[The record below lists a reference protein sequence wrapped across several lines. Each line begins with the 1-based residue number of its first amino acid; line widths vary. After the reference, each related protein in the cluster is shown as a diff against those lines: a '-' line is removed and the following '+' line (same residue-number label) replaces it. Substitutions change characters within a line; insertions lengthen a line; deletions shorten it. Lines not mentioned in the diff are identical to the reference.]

1 MKTKIDLIKTDSEK
15 AEKKGGAE
23 KKEKP
28 EKDEKARRNEKAPS
42 PAPSL
47 GEEKKA
53 SRIRRLLP
61 VKFIM
66 IGVAGMAL
74 LLGGLGAAGYMGY
87 ISIPGLSPA
96 HSSPRPPPPP
106 PVASDPQ
113 EIGSLVKLS
122 PLIINLKEESARSY
136 LKATIVLE
144 IGKKDRVE
152 EVQSRM
158 PELADAAILTLCD
171 KRMEDLMQ
179 PDCKSRLKEELLAKM
194 NQLFGSPWVR
204 RIYFDEFIYQ

>member
-1 MKTKIDLIKTDSEK
+1 MKTKLDLVKPDREK
-15 AEKKGGAE
+15 AEKKEGAE
-23 KKEKP
+23 KKDKGL
-28 EKDEKARRNEKAPS
+28 KSEKAPKSEKS
-42 PAPSL
+42 PPSASV
-47 GEEKKA
+47 GEERKVSK
-53 SRIRRLLP
+53 IRGRLP
-61 VKFIM
+61 VKFM
-66 IGVAGMAL
+66 TIGVAGLVL

-87 ISIPGLSPA
+87 VSIPGFSPA
-96 HSSPRPPPPP
+96 HSSPPPPPSP

-113 EIGSLVKLS
+113 EIGPLVRLS
-122 PLIINLKEESARSY
+122 PLIINLKEGSGRSY
-136 LKATIVLE
+136 LKATIILE

-158 PELADAAILTLCD
+158 PELVDTAILTLCD

-179 PDCKSRLKEELLAKM
+179 PDCKSRLKGELLAKV